1 MLKYFF
7 ISVLV
12 PFFIYACADSNI
24 TVYDYNDEENTLGL
38 TVKPANSL
46 VFTSEDIN
54 KLKDYTLEIDTNILG
69 IIGID
74 EKEVDYN
81 GGNFENVHKFE
92 SKNCKETNGVVSC
105 KLSILMKD
113 TATEGSSGYVKLRF
127 IYINDDK
134 AEPESIKY
142 HKLTFTYNN
151 SGK

>member
-12 PFFIYACADSNI
+12 LFFIYACADSNT

-54 KLKDYTLEIDTNILG
+54 KSKDYTLEIDTNILEL
-69 IIGID
+69 IGID
-74 EKEVDYN
+74 EAKSDYAN
-81 GGNFENVHKFE
+81 SNFENVPKFK
-92 SKNCKETNGVVSC
+92 SDDCVETNGVVSC
-105 KLSILMKD
+105 KLSILMKN
-113 TATEGSSGYVKLRF
+113 TATEGSSGYVKLGF

-142 HKLTFTYNN
+142 HKFTFTYNN
-151 SGK
+151 GGK